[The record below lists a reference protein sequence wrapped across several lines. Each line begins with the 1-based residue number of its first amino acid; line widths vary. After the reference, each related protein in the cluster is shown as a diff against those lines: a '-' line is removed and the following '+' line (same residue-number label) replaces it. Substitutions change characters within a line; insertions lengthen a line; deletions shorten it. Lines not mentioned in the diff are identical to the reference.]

1 MENKDRYETNEDDN
15 LKIIE
20 ETLIGYNSARDF
32 TTLDAWKKARKVKL
46 FFYKEVIPLLPDVE
60 KYDLASQIRR
70 SSISI
75 THNIAEGYGRFHFQ
89 ESIQLYR
96 VSRGSLYELKDDIIS
111 CLDLNYIKKDL
122 FIRGIVLIEDA
133 KVTLNGYIKYTQNQ
147 KKKYEK

>member
-20 ETLIGYNSARDF
+20 ETLIGYNSAKDF

-46 FFYKEVIPLLPDVE
+46 FFYKEVIRLLPDVE

-89 ESIQLYR
+89 EGIQITECQEVHYM
-96 VSRGSLYELKDDIIS
+96 
-111 CLDLNYIKKDL
+111 N
-122 FIRGIVLIEDA
+122 
-133 KVTLNGYIKYTQNQ
+133 
-147 KKKYEK
+147 